1 MSDNIDALPKYD
13 FEAQHRAYLE
23 KCRTRYTNAI
33 HTLPPRLS
41 ALGVAVVS
49 ASYSGCGDSGQI
61 DGVDFHT
68 ADNRIVTSDIPGD
81 LQNEVENFLYDA
93 LEFRHGGWE
102 NNDGGG
108 GEFRW
113 VLATNYMEHTHRDFY
128 TETDSTYH
136 EGFADLL
143 DNEEAAS

>member
-1 MSDNIDALPKYD
+1 MSDNIDASPKYD
-13 FEAQHRAYLE
+13 FEVQHRAYQE
-23 KCRTRYTNAI
+23 ECRTRYTNAI

-41 ALGVAVVS
+41 ALSVAVVS

-61 DGVDFHT
+61 DGVDFRT
-68 ADNRIVTSDIPGD
+68 ADNRVVTSDIPGD
-81 LQNEVENFLYDA
+81 LRNEVENFLYDA

-102 NNDGGG
+102 NNDGGE
-108 GEFRW
+108 GEFCW
-113 VLATNYMEHTHRDFY
+113 VLAANYMEHTHRDFY